1 MTVSDSRQPR
11 APCKASCGVQL
22 GGWRVRAAPMIWARK
37 RCCARWGR
45 GIASSP
51 IAIRR
56 RGCTPFFGTRAPTSI
71 GVRAAKSGQTAR
83 RKELTDD
90 EPNDPRRSDPTTAI
104 DLRRALEQLPP
115 ALRET
120 LLAVD
125 GEGMLYREAAS
136 SLGTPIGT
144 VMSRV
149 SRARERML
157 KLLAA

>member
-1 MTVSDSRQPR
+1 MHAILRN
-11 APCKASCGVQL
+11 A
-22 GGWRVRAAPMIWARK
+22 
-37 RCCARWGR
+37 CADEH
-45 GIASSP
+45 
-51 IAIRR
+51 RR
-56 RGCTPFFGTRAPTSI
+56 
-71 GVRAAKSGQTAR
+71 AR
-83 RKELTDD
+83 REELVAD
-90 EPNDPRRSDPTTAI
+90 EPNDPRRADPTTAI

>member
-1 MTVSDSRQPR
+1 MTRDDRLR
-11 APCKASCGVQL
+11 FE
-22 GGWRVRAAPMIWARK
+22 
-37 RCCARWGR
+37 
-45 GIASSP
+45 
-51 IAIRR
+51 
-56 RGCTPFFGTRAPTSI
+56 T
-71 GVRAAKSGQTAR
+71 TAR
-83 RKELTDD
+83 ALQGE
-90 EPNDPRRSDPTTAI
+90 
-104 DLRRALEQLPP
+104 LRRAARRLAGPVRADDLVQETLLRALVAWHRVEPDRNPRPWMHAILRNACADEHRRARREQLPP

-157 KLLAA
+157 KLL